1 MEKKYYFQFL
11 APWLTLSLILLI
23 VFFITIII
31 QLPFFASWEYFG
43 FLVAFV
49 SLLAALVTVAKA
61 ICPVTVR
68 PTGITTYNF
77 RGGYSTVSWEEIHDV
92 RCASFLFL
100 RYYIFKGGKDLNL
113 YLPMFM
119 TNFLDMRYQVAQW
132 AGQQHPLSRALYMT
146 WPKQRTRPA

>member
-49 SLLAALVTVAKA
+49 SLLL
-61 ICPVTVR
+61 
-68 PTGITTYNF
+68 
-77 RGGYSTVSWEEIHDV
+77 
-92 RCASFLFL
+92 L
-100 RYYIFKGGKDLNL
+100 
-113 YLPMFM
+113 
-119 TNFLDMRYQVAQW
+119 
-132 AGQQHPLSRALYMT
+132 
-146 WPKQRTRPA
+146 